1 MLSTLDSGRSNDNPE
16 AGTEAS
22 FDFPGVPG
30 NNRTVNSLAFL
41 AAVNLVIWVGL
52 FLYLWRLDRKISD
65 RERSR

>member
-1 MLSTLDSGRSNDNPE
+1 MSLRPSRNP
-16 AGTEAS
+16 
-22 FDFPGVPG
+22 FDFRGAPG

-52 FLYLWRLDRKISD
+52 FLYLWRLDRKISQ